1 MDSTKKITYHSNY
14 WYNDGLKRA
23 QIRDTSGAI
32 VSLRRSLQYNRENI
46 AARNLLGLVY
56 YGRGEVAEALVEWII
71 SRNFR
76 QRDNIANEYL
86 RNIQNSNK
94 ELGAVNQAVKRY
106 NQCLAYCAQGAEDMA
121 VIQLKRAVSMHPTF
135 LKAYQLL
142 ALLYLHSGQYA
153 QARQML
159 KEARKLDTTNEM
171 TLRYMQELKRMQG
184 RRSRQGGRA
193 EEPGKNEIVEYKR
206 GNDTL
211 IQPRPSTVHRSGG
224 GFFNLLIGMLM
235 GAAIVWFL
243 IAPAV
248 QESKAAQMNKEILDY
263 SERIGSLEAQISAQT
278 RMLDS
283 YRATS
288 ADTEAAAQNAASTLD
303 SYENLMN
310 VSDQYDSRGYSEDVM
325 ADTLLNVNRDAL
337 GGSGQALY
345 DELAGNIF
353 PYACRILY
361 NAAMESYNVANYDAA
376 ADNLDKVVRMDEG
389 YEDGNALLHLGLS
402 CRKRGDAEAATRHLG
417 RVVELFPETEQANTA
432 RAELEAIAMETN
444 APASPEGEDS
454 GQEGEDS
461 GQEGENPGDPGQGGE
476 NGEDG
481 ENPGENQG
489 QNGEGESGENLGQ
502 GGEG

>member
-1 MDSTKKITYHSNY
+1 
-14 WYNDGLKRA
+14 
-23 QIRDTSGAI
+23 
-32 VSLRRSLQYNRENI
+32 
-46 AARNLLGLVY
+46 
-56 YGRGEVAEALVEWII
+56 
-71 SRNFR
+71 
-76 QRDNIANEYL
+76 
-86 RNIQNSNK
+86 
-94 ELGAVNQAVKRY
+94 
-106 NQCLAYCAQGAEDMA
+106 
-121 VIQLKRAVSMHPTF
+121 
-135 LKAYQLL
+135 
-142 ALLYLHSGQYA
+142 
-153 QARQML
+153 
-159 KEARKLDTTNEM
+159 
-171 TLRYMQELKRMQG
+171 
-184 RRSRQGGRA
+184 
-193 EEPGKNEIVEYKR
+193 
-206 GNDTL
+206 
-211 IQPRPSTVHRSGG
+211 
-224 GFFNLLIGMLM
+224 
-235 GAAIVWFL
+235 
-243 IAPAV
+243 
-248 QESKAAQMNKEILDY
+248 
-263 SERIGSLEAQISAQT
+263 
-278 RMLDS
+278 
-283 YRATS
+283 
-288 ADTEAAAQNAASTLD
+288 
-303 SYENLMN
+303 MN

-417 RVVELFPETEQANTA
+417 RVVELFPETEQA
-432 RAELEAIAMETN
+432 IAMETN